1 MIARRS
7 TRGRAG
13 AALAAV
19 LTAAAFA
26 ACDSGEPPAERDA
39 GPDRSAAAPDR
50 PATAIGKAMTAIV
63 AAHID
68 PRPQAFVSLDV
79 MRPLTNAW
87 RAGSH
92 KQLTEVD
99 AGALAADR
107 ATGAFAILRHD
118 FLAATQEVT
127 LVEVRGS
134 GPVWITRAPT
144 GERVAASAQRDGEI
158 EFASAR
164 GVRGTLDLSD
174 DTISTERG

>member
-7 TRGRAG
+7 TRVRAG

-19 LTAAAFA
+19 LTAGAFA
-26 ACDSGEPPAERDA
+26 ACDSGEPTERDA
-39 GPDRSAAAPDR
+39 GPDRPAAAPDR
-50 PATAIGKAMTAIV
+50 PATAIGKPMGAIV
-63 AAHID
+63 AAQID
-68 PRPQAFVSLDV
+68 PRPQAFISLDV

-127 LVEVRGS
+127 LVEVQGS
-134 GPVWITRAPT
+134 GPVWITKAPT
-144 GERVAASAQRDGEI
+144 GEGVAASAQRDGEI

-174 DTISTERG
+174 DTISTQPG